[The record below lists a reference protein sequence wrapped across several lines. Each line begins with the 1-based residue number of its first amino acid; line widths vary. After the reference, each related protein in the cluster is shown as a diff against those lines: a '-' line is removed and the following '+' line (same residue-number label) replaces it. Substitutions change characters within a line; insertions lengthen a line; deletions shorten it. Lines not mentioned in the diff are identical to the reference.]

1 MPWVKRLVASRPFQ
15 QTAGIVAAEY
25 LRLAWTT
32 TRLVVEPDGLHERFE
47 RDAPV
52 IIALADARPLDGGR
66 G

>member
-15 QTAGIVAAEY
+15 LTAGIVAAEY

-32 TRLVVEPDGLHERFE
+32 TRLVVEPAGLHERFE

-52 IIALADARPLDGGR
+52 IIALADGQPLDGGR